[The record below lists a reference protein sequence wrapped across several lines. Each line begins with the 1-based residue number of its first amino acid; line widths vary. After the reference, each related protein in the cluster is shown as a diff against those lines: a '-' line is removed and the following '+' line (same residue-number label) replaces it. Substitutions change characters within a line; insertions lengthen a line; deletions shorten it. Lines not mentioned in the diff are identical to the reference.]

1 MSATWQSIAT
11 PLIQQYESFRADAY
25 LCPAGVWTI
34 GWGSTGADIVRGMR
48 WTRAQA
54 DARFAADL
62 ERFGREVTR
71 RLRVSVQPCEMAA
84 LVSLVYNIG
93 AGNFERST
101 LLRKLNAGDKIGAA
115 EQFAVWNKARVN
127 GKLVVLNGLT
137 RRRDH
142 EARVFRGGV
151 V

>member
-11 PLIQQYESFRADAY
+11 PLIQHYEAFRADAY

-34 GWGSTGADIVRGMR
+34 GWGSTGADIQRGMR
-48 WTRAQA
+48 WTRAHA
-54 DARFAADL
+54 DTRFAADL
-62 ERFGREVTR
+62 ERFGGEVSR
-71 RLRVSVQPCEMAA
+71 RVRVPLKPCEMAA

-93 AGNFERST
+93 GANFERST

-127 GKLVVLNGLT
+127 GHLAVLNGLV
-137 RRRDH
+137 RRRAH
-142 EARVFRGGV
+142 EARVFRGEVG
-151 V
+151 